1 MRPLIFVAALVAGF
15 LLALVLLILS
25 PLLKDVVNRARQAF
39 YLSCLRGLADATG
52 ATMAAAPTKAR
63 QGARSGSQ
71 TAALVLEHNR
81 LATAMDALL
90 AKLDVNHGAAADHV
104 ATIGGTYARIAGH
117 EGRDPNG
124 VVVT

>member
-15 LLALVLLILS
+15 ILALVLLIMS
-25 PLLKDVVNRARQAF
+25 PLLKDVVNRARQSF
-39 YLSCLRGLADATG
+39 YLACLRGLADATG
-52 ATMAAAPTKAR
+52 ATMAAAPSKAR

-71 TAALVLEHNR
+71 TAVLVLEHNR
-81 LATAMDALL
+81 LCTAMDALL

-104 ATIGGTYARIAGH
+104 ATIGGTYARIAGN

-124 VVVT
+124 TVVT